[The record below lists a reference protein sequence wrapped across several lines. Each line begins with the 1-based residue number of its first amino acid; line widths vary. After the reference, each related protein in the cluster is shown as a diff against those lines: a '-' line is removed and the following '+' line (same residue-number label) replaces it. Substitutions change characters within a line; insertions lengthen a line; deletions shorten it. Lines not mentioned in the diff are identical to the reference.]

1 MPEFESWHMKWEAY
15 FWKILGR
22 PIHSKVVM
30 WMRRTKI
37 FQSAI
42 RKLTNPFLCDTI
54 STFPPP
60 SNCRPRGLSF
70 VTLRRQAT
78 CITKTYGP
86 WVARKTRAERV
97 YLFSTQLACPIVFTS
112 RWPVRDMRPSSL
124 ARRSVGKPNGIGNRQ
139 NIDSSVDL
147 KYRTDGRL
155 WWLII
160 VRNGLPTRV

>member
-70 VTLRRQAT
+70 VTLRL
-78 CITKTYGP
+78 
-86 WVARKTRAERV
+86 RALRRLMAHESPGRRAPSANIYSLRSWCMPYRI
-97 YLFSTQLACPIVFTS
+97 YL
-112 RWPVRDMRPSSL
+112 SL
-124 ARRSVGKPNGIGNRQ
+124 ASQEHEAIFARAAVCRQTKRNRQ
-139 NIDSSVDL
+139 QT
-147 KYRTDGRL
+147 KHRL
-155 WWLII
+155 VRRLEISYGWQI
-160 VRNGLPTRV
+160 VMIHNR